1 MKPKARQ
8 RQGSRQSWLWVASLA
23 ASVLLLGVSSIEAQ
37 WAQFRIGAL
46 TSGGTFNLA
55 LHGLREGL
63 AQLGYHEGKDVAFM
77 VEDAQGEVAS
87 LADRAARIVAA
98 KPDII
103 FTMAS
108 APTAAARQATSTI
121 PIVFAFVADPLRLGL
136 VSSYASSQNNLTG
149 ISSYTGPLSG
159 KRLEVL
165 QEVAP
170 GVKRVLVLV
179 APQES
184 VATVS
189 FQFLAEAA
197 PKLGIE
203 LVRHDVTS
211 KAEIEQLLT
220 ALPKGAVDA
229 IYHIPASL
237 VGTHM
242 DLLIH
247 KAKEHRIPLI
257 VPDTAMVEQGAL
269 VSYGADFRLLGMQA
283 AKLVVK
289 ILKGAKPSEIPVQ
302 TPEQLL
308 LSINLATA
316 KSIGLDIPRSI
327 LERTDRFVE

>member
-63 AQLGYHEGKDVAFM
+63 AQLGYHEGQDVAFM

-121 PIVFAFVADPLRLGL
+121 PVVFAFVADPLRLGL

-179 APQES
+179 ASRES

-189 FQFLAEAA
+189 FQFLADAA

-203 LVRHDVTS
+203 ILRHDVSS
-211 KAEIEQLLT
+211 KAEIEQTLS
-220 ALPKGAVDA
+220 ALPKGAMDA
-229 IYHIPASL
+229 IYHVPSTL
-237 VGTHM
+237 VGAHIG
-242 DLLIH
+242 LLIH
-247 KAKEHRIPLI
+247 KAREDRIPLA
-257 VPDTAMVEQGAL
+257 VHEDVMVEQGAL
-269 VSYGADFRLLGMQA
+269 IAYGADIRLLGVQA
-283 AKLVVK
+283 AKLVAK
-289 ILKGAKPSEIPVQ
+289 ILTGVKPAEIP
-302 TPEQLL
+302 
-308 LSINLATA
+308 I
-316 KSIGLDIPRSI
+316 
-327 LERTDRFVE
+327 